1 MTSAMILDKNFIAHA
16 HDKEKRRSGRENK
29 GEKRG
34 RTFVRS
40 VDARKPGNSFVE
52 YTRNGPP

>member
-1 MTSAMILDKNFIAHA
+1 MTSAIVFFI
-16 HDKEKRRSGRENK
+16 EKHRRQEEFPSRE
-29 GEKRG
+29 GG

-52 YTRNGPP
+52 

>member
-1 MTSAMILDKNFIAHA
+1 MTNAVFFFFFFFFIAREHGV
-16 HDKEKRRSGRENK
+16 EGIWTSGIVSRSGS
-29 GEKRG
+29 G

-52 YTRNGPP
+52 